1 MNDQSKQISEVA
13 ESIYKELPRPLSEI
27 AYRNA
32 LAIDLRDLYKN
43 VETEKYVPVI
53 YKEQTIACLRTD
65 ICINNKIVIE
75 IKSID
80 KLRDKDTQQLETY
93 LKIMNI
99 SEGYLIIFGKNFEIK
114 NLSTNKNNER

>member
-1 MNDQSKQISEVA
+1 MNNQSKISELA
-13 ESIYKELPRPLSEI
+13 ESIYKELPRHLSEV

-65 ICINNKIVIE
+65 ICIDNKIVIE

-93 LKIMNI
+93 LKVLNI
-99 SEGYLIIFGKNFEIK
+99 SQGYLINFGKTFEIK
-114 NLSTNKNNER
+114 NLNLIKNNE

>member
-13 ESIYKELPRPLSEI
+13 ESIYKELPRHLSEI

-32 LAIDLRDLYKN
+32 LAVDLRDIYKN

-53 YKEQTIACLRTD
+53 YKKQTIACLRTD
-65 ICINNKIVIE
+65 ICIDNKIVIE

-80 KLRDKDTQQLETY
+80 KLRDKDIQQLETY

-99 SEGYLIIFGKNFEIK
+99 SEGYLINFGKNFEIK
-114 NLSTNKNNER
+114 NLSTNKNNE

>member
-1 MNDQSKQISEVA
+1 MTNKISEVA
-13 ESIYKELPRPLSEI
+13 ESIYKELPRHLSEI

-32 LAIDLRDLYKN
+32 LAVDLRDIYKN

-53 YKEQTIACLRTD
+53 YKNQTIACLRTD
-65 ICINNKIVIE
+65 ICIDNKIVIE

-80 KLRDKDTQQLETY
+80 KLRDKDIQQLETY

-99 SEGYLIIFGKNFEIK
+99 SEGYLINFGKTFEFK
-114 NLSTNKNNER
+114 NLSTNKIKDE

>member
-13 ESIYKELPRPLSEI
+13 ETIYNQLPRHLSEI

-32 LAIDLRDLYKN
+32 LAIDLRELYKN
-43 VETEKYVPVI
+43 VETEKYIPVL

-65 ICINNKIVIE
+65 ICINNNIVIE

-80 KLRDKDTQQLETY
+80 KLRDKDIDQLKTY
-93 LKIMNI
+93 MKVMNI
-99 SEGYLIIFGKNFEIK
+99 SEGYLVNFGKTFEFK
-114 NLSTNKNNER
+114 DLNTSKKR